1 MKHFTKQLHTLLYG
15 MHDLLWVVIGLL
27 ILLCL
32 ILIASTGSLPYLILF
47 VPCIVYLYQS
57 KNKKVIWS
65 SIRKLE
71 KNVRRWLIKKS

>member
-1 MKHFTKQLHTLLYG
+1 MKHFTKQIHAILYG

-32 ILIASTGSLPYLILF
+32 ILIASTGSLPYLLLF
-47 VPCIVYLYQS
+47 VPCLVYLYQS
-57 KNKKVIWS
+57 KNKFLRNN
-65 SIRKLE
+65 IRKLE